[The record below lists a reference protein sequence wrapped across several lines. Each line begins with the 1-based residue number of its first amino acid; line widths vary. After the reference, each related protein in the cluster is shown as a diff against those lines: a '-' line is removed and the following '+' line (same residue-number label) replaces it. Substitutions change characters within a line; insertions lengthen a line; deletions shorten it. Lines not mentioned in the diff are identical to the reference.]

1 MAVELTANAL
11 QTIEASQ
18 NVLFT
23 DTAIPCSRGYVV
35 HREGAGIVTLRG
47 LVNGCN
53 GFARYK
59 VAFFGNIGLPA
70 DGTPQT
76 ISIALAING
85 EAVPTT
91 TASDTPAT
99 VDRIF
104 NASTAMFVD
113 VPKGCC
119 YTIAVKNVTAPAES
133 ITVQNANLMIERV
146 A

>member
-1 MAVELTANAL
+1 MAVELTANAV
-11 QTIEASQ
+11 QIVQAGQ

-23 DTAIPCSRGYVV
+23 DTAVRCNKGYVV

-47 LVNGCN
+47 ITNSNC
-53 GFARYK
+53 FARYK

-76 ISIALAING
+76 ISVALAING
-85 EAVPTT
+85 EPVPAT

-113 VPKGCC
+113 VPRGCC
-119 YTIAVKNVTAPAES
+119 YTIAVENITAPAEA
-133 ITVQNANLMIERV
+133 ITVQNANLLIERV

>member
-11 QTIEASQ
+11 QTVQANQ

-23 DTAIPCSRGYVV
+23 DTAVACNRGYVV

-47 LVNGCN
+47 MTNGNC
-53 GFARYK
+53 FARYK
-59 VAFFGNIGLPA
+59 VSFFGNISLP
-70 DGTPQT
+70 DGGTPQT

-85 EAVPTT
+85 EPVPAT
-91 TASDTPAT
+91 TAADTPAT
-99 VDRIF
+99 VDRVF
-104 NASTAMFVD
+104 NAATAMFVD

-119 YTIAVKNVTAPAES
+119 YTVAVKNTTTPAEA
-133 ITVQNANLMIERV
+133 ITVENANLMIERV